1 MKFQVGE
8 STILVSALAFA
19 TTHVSTAFVAPTSNV
34 FKTRRSIA
42 NSDRSSLSLLP
53 PTSAAD
59 VDIEALTNVLGSSS
73 LSISDVSFESV
84 ISSPLFT
91 YLAEKVID
99 ASIPALFSAAVIFF
113 ASAQFRKA
121 QKASGGGMGED
132 EQAEASAAISEL
144 YNDLYSSTAGKPQ
157 KRGPMNPFGGPP
169 GPPPLPKNLGIP
181 KTQFLKITNMNERY
195 DAYDFS
201 LAAATD
207 SKAKAAAV
215 FRAKA
220 FDRALGLALNAEP
233 TVEGSTVAEFLAPRV
248 KQKLITIEKEY
259 LKKAKVKFET
269 LQKVESTL
277 AAMAMDIELAILG
290 KKAQEAN
297 AGTGLPVED
306 PTVID
311 VQVVTNTTETSA
323 SSSNDEIALQ
333 NKKAMKEAAASS
345 ANDQKAESAM
355 RKKDAPKK
363 DELIK
368 ETTKLQTEL
377 KVLELD
383 LIQQVLAAVGPKRA
397 IAVRNALLGDIAV
410 RGAGSLLSSI
420 EARPLSAL
428 LKDGGTDA
436 TRQKSLFVMNF
447 PGDVQAS
454 QLNELREEITGVIR
468 NAKPGDEALVVLS
481 SGGGTVTGYGL
492 AAGQLVRL
500 KDKGLKLTIAVEQV
514 AASGGYMMS
523 CVADKIIA
531 SPFAVIG
538 SIGVI
543 SEVPNVYERLNKEG
557 IQFQTVTAGKFKRT
571 LTPTKKITPEDVAKS
586 EEDIGEIF
594 ELFKGWVA
602 LNRPSLN
609 IDEVATGE
617 TWFGPAALEKG
628 LCDEI
633 KTVDDVLLDY
643 VTAGYNIYE
652 VKYEPPPEIPSTL
665 QALFASEDQV
675 PTVGGGDT
683 SFGRRAIRWLVRS
696 FAEEVQAVTNSVGN
710 TPLQEKYMAR
720 DDTQDRV
727 KASSDDSN
735 YY

>member
-1 MKFQVGE
+1 MKLQVDK

-19 TTHVSTAFVAPTSNV
+19 TTNVSTGFVAPSSNV
-34 FKTRRSIA
+34 FKTRSATAI
-42 NSDRSSLSLLP
+42 NDRISLSLMP
-53 PTSAAD
+53 PTSPGD
-59 VDIEALTNVLGSSS
+59 VDIEAVANVFGSSS
-73 LSISDVSFESV
+73 ISISDVSFESV
-84 ISSPLFT
+84 TSSPLFT

-113 ASAQFRKA
+113 AAAQFRKA
-121 QKASGGGMGED
+121 KIASGGGMGD
-132 EQAEASAAISEL
+132 EAAETSTAISEL
-144 YNDLYSSTAGKPQ
+144 YNDLYSSTGGRP
-157 KRGPMNPFGGPP
+157 KRNPMNPFGGPP

-181 KTQFLKITNMNERY
+181 KTEFLKITNLNERF

-201 LAAATD
+201 LSAATD
-207 SKAKAAAV
+207 SKAKAAAD
-215 FRAKA
+215 FRSKA

-233 TVEGSTVAEFLAPRV
+233 TVEGATVAEFLAPRV
-248 KQKLITIEKEY
+248 KQKLIQIEKEY
-259 LKKAKVKFET
+259 LKKAKGKFEA

-277 AAMAMDIELAILG
+277 AAMAMDIELAKLG
-290 KKAQEAN
+290 QMAQQMN
-297 AGTGLPVED
+297 ED
-306 PTVID
+306 DLKVID
-311 VQVVTNTTETSA
+311 AEVVANTTDTSA
-323 SSSNDEIALQ
+323 SSSNDQKALE
-333 NKKAMKEAAASS
+333 NKKAMKEAENSMK
-345 ANDQKAESAM
+345 NKGG
-355 RKKDAPKK
+355 PKK
-363 DELIK
+363 EELLK

-383 LIQQVLAAVGPKRA
+383 LIQQVLASVGPKRA
-397 IAVRNALLGDIAV
+397 IGVRNALLGDIAV
-410 RGAGSLLSSI
+410 RGSGSLLSSI
-420 EARPLSAL
+420 EERPLSAL
-428 LKDGGTDA
+428 LKAGTDDA

-468 NAKPGDEALVVLS
+468 SAKPGDEALVVLQ

-571 LTPTKKITPEDVAKS
+571 LTPTKKITPEDLAKS
-586 EEDIGEIF
+586 EQDIAEIF

-643 VTAGYNIYE
+643 IDEGYNIYE
-652 VKYEPPPEIPSTL
+652 VKYAPPPEINPTL
-665 QALFASEDQV
+665 AALLASEGQV
-675 PTVGGGDT
+675 PRVGGGDT
-683 SFGRRAIRWLVRS
+683 SLGRRAIRWLVQS
-696 FAEEVQAVTNSVGN
+696 FAEEVKAVTNSAGD
-710 TPLQEKYMAR
+710 TPLQEKYMAQ